1 MWSTQAISITKKRQR
16 GERKA
21 AVFEQMLGLEISAG
35 LDCGTQ
41 IVLGRLVASVWGIL
55 GVYDAEVP
63 PPPPFFCCVLRWLLT
78 CSFLLIS
85 PFFTSLSLSFSFDD
99 CSNST
104 LL

>member
-63 PPPPFFCCVLRWLLT
+63 PPPL
-78 CSFLLIS
+78 FLLRFALAFDM
-85 PFFTSLSLSFSFDD
+85 FFFAYFPLFHLSFSLFFF
-99 CSNST
+99 
-104 LL
+104 